1 MIISYKGGDVMEYV
15 VLRLVAEDPPSLE
28 ESSEER
34 ELQERLEKVLPPFSP
49 ERQIFEAICE
59 VPNCK
64 LRMRALWALW
74 WSCLRNADSTDG
86 IL

>member
-1 MIISYKGGDVMEYV
+1 MIISYKGGDIMEYV

-28 ESSEER
+28 ER
-34 ELQERLEKVLPPFSP
+34 ELKERLEKVLPPFSP
-49 ERQIFEAICE
+49 ERKIFEAICE

-74 WSCLRNADSTDG
+74 WSSLRNADSTDG

>member
-1 MIISYKGGDVMEYV
+1 MEYV

-34 ELQERLEKVLPPFSP
+34 ELKERLEKVLPPFSP
-49 ERQIFEAICE
+49 EGKILEAISQ

-64 LRMRALWALW
+64 LRRQALWALW
-74 WSCLRNADSTDG
+74 WSLLRNPDSTDG